1 MALSLHTIKPNSGAK
16 KSRKRV
22 GRGDAS
28 SGTYSGR
35 GMKGQRSRSGGKA
48 GLKRKGMQRIIL
60 SMPKQK
66 GFKSG
71 RANAE
76 PVNVNEIALAFP
88 NGAKVTP
95 ESLKQKGLVTK
106 IQNGVKVLGR
116 GNIGIKITVT
126 GCAVSASAKEKIEQA
141 GGTVILK

>member
-1 MALSLHTIKPNSGAK
+1 MALTLHTIKPNKGAK

-28 SGTYSGR
+28 CGTYSGR
-35 GMKGQRSRSGGKA
+35 GLKGQRSRSGGKA

-71 RANAE
+71 RKEAE
-76 PVNVNEIALAFP
+76 TVNVNEIAQSFP

-95 ESLKQKGLVTK
+95 ETLKQKGLVTK

-116 GNIGIKITVT
+116 GSIGIKITVT
-126 GCAVSASAKEKIEQA
+126 DCAVSASAKEKIEQA
-141 GGTVILK
+141 GGSVVLN

>member
-1 MALSLHTIKPNSGAK
+1 MALSLHTIRPNKGAK

-28 SGTYSGR
+28 CGTYSGR
-35 GMKGQRSRSGGKA
+35 GLKGQRSRSGGKA

-71 RANAE
+71 RPNAE
-76 PVNVNEIALAFP
+76 PVNVTDIAKSFVE
-88 NGAKVTP
+88 GAKVTP
-95 ESLKQKGLVTK
+95 LALKQKGLVTK
-106 IQNGVKVLGR
+106 TQNGVKVLGR
-116 GNIGIKITVT
+116 GNIGIKITLT
-126 GCAVSASAKEKIEQA
+126 GCAVSASAKEKIEKA
-141 GGTVILK
+141 GGTVVIK